1 MTRRRFP
8 IAVLLAAI
16 LATAVGLSG
25 CGLGDLST
33 RSPSPIA
40 SAATP
45 TPGPAQSP
53 TPTPPPTPA
62 PTATPRPSPTPIGYL
77 VRAGDTLS
85 SIARRFSTTARSI
98 AFWNRA
104 TYPSMDPESPK
115 YDPNRI
121 EIGWR
126 LVITPGTVFDEDAES
141 APPASM
147 TPRPSLSLPPA
158 PTPPADGSGLLVTHG
173 PRASNVA
180 ALTFDL
186 GGRTEPALDIVRWLV
201 AHDVPAT
208 LFSTGALAEGDAT
221 AKAVLELAAAHPDLF
236 TIGNHAYDH
245 PDLTG
250 LGGEAIVDQLT
261 RADATISAA
270 IGHTTKPLFRPP
282 YGAQN
287 AAVRAAA
294 ASAGFPYAVMWDV
307 DTIDWRQ
314 EADGGPTA
322 DDIVTRV
329 ASQARGGSIVLM
341 HLGGWNTLEALP
353 GVMDGLGRAGLVPVT
368 LATMLG
374 L

>member
-8 IAVLLAAI
+8 IAVLLAASLTI
-16 LATAVGLSG
+16 AVGLSG
-25 CGLGDLST
+25 CGLGDLPT
-33 RSPSPIA
+33 HPPTPVA
-40 SAATP
+40 SAAPP
-45 TPGPAQSP
+45 TPSPAQSP
-53 TPTPPPTPA
+53 TSAATTPA
-62 PTATPRPSPTPIGYL
+62 PTATPRPAPTPIDYL
-77 VRAGDTLS
+77 VRPGDNLFS
-85 SIARRFSTTARSI
+85 VARRFSTTARSI

-104 TYPSMDPESPK
+104 TYPSLDPESPK

-126 LVITPGTVFDEDAES
+126 LVITPGTVFDENAES
-141 APPASM
+141 TPPASA

-158 PTPPADGSGLLVTHG
+158 PTPPTDGSGLLVTHG
-173 PRASNVA
+173 PRASNVV

-201 AHDVPAT
+201 DHDVPAT
-208 LFSTGALAEGDAT
+208 FFSTGTLAEGDAT

-236 TIGNHAYDH
+236 TVGDHTWDH

-250 LGGEAIVDQLT
+250 LNAEAIVNQLI
-261 RADATISAA
+261 RGDVAISAA

-282 YGAQN
+282 DGAQN
-287 AAVRAAA
+287 ATVRAAA
-294 ASAGFPYAVMWDV
+294 ASAGFPYAVLWDV
-307 DTIDWRQ
+307 DTVDWRA
-314 EADGGPTA
+314 EAAGGPTA
-322 DDIVTRV
+322 DDIVTKVV
-329 ASQARGGSIVLM
+329 AQAHGGSIVLM

-353 GVMDGLGRAGLVPVT
+353 RLVDGLGRAGLVPVT